1 MSAEHSTGP
10 SGRDS
15 DPDSGSGIV
24 HEYDGII
31 EQDNRLPRWWVA
43 TLLGAMVF
51 AAGYWLFFHTYER
64 AKLPSAAYA
73 EQKAIELAAE
83 AERIKQAGEVTP
95 EMLAT
100 LMRDPGTV
108 AQGKEVFEGTCT
120 TCHDVGGRGK
130 IGPNL
135 TDAYWLH
142 GGDPK
147 SIYGTVRDGFLP
159 KQMPAWGK
167 TLGEAK
173 VRAVTAYVLTLRN
186 TDAPGG
192 KAPQG
197 EKSP

>member
-1 MSAEHSTGP
+1 MSES
-10 SGRDS
+10 
-15 DPDSGSGIV
+15 PDSGSGVV

-43 TLLGAMVF
+43 TLLGAIAF
-51 AAGYWLFFHTYER
+51 AAGYWLFFHTYQ
-64 AKLPSAAYA
+64 KGQLPSAAYA
-73 EQKAIELAAE
+73 EQKAAELSAE
-83 AERIKQAGEVTP
+83 AERIKQAGDVTP

-108 AQGKEVFEGTCT
+108 AQGKEVFDASCT

-135 TDAYWLH
+135 TDDSWLH
-142 GGDPK
+142 GGDGAA
-147 SIYGTVRDGFLP
+147 IYGIVRDGYLP

-167 TLGEAK
+167 SLGEAR

-186 TDAPGG
+186 TNAPGG

-197 EKSP
+197 EKVP